1 MNSFYVT
8 SNSVDLYHKP
18 LILDVF
24 LLDSS
29 FQFNQ
34 MNAKDGTYLKK
45 IFIEARYDTVKMYIH
60 RYAAKKDI
68 YLPKLGYKK
77 AKLIVHRNDDT
88 NFESRLGGNPVIHV
102 PGIGNVEIRTNMAW
116 TFYNKNGKWTIGKN
130 ETWTDSEY
138 GEHFYTKNHRE
149 F

>member
-1 MNSFYVT
+1 M
-8 SNSVDLYHKP
+8 
-18 LILDVF
+18 F

-77 AKLIVHRNDDT
+77 AKLIVHRNDNT
-88 NFESRLGGNPVIHV
+88 NFENKLGGNPVIHV
-102 PGIGNVEIRTNMAW
+102 PGIGNVEIRTNMIGLFTIRTENGLLERMYPIVNNIVQQFGGFLLNHHNVG
-116 TFYNKNGKWTIGKN
+116 TFNLLIIYP
-130 ETWTDSEY
+130 
-138 GEHFYTKNHRE
+138 
-149 F
+149 